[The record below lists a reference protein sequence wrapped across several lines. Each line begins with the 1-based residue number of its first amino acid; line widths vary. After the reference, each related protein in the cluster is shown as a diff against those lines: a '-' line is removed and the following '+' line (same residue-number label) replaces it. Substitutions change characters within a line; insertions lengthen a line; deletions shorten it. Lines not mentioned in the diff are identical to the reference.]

1 MKRLWISLAALV
13 FIFCATLWN
22 TDRVTAVTDSISSK
36 LEAAE
41 AAVTQGD
48 WQQAAALTD
57 SARQEWERVDRYF
70 SVVLRHADTDD
81 VTTTFQEVQGFLQ
94 WEAEA
99 EYTSVNSALVE
110 KVRHLSEVETLTWN
124 NLL

>member
-1 MKRLWISLAALV
+1 MKRLWISLAALAL
-13 FIFCATLWN
+13 IFCATLWN
-22 TDRVTAVTDSISSK
+22 TARVTAVTDSISSK
-36 LEAAE
+36 LEDAE

-48 WQQAAALTD
+48 WRRAAVLTE
-57 SARQEWERVDRYF
+57 SAQQEWERVDRYF

-110 KVRHLSEVETLTWN
+110 KVKHLSEVETLTWN

>member
-1 MKRLWISLAALV
+1 MKRLWISLAALAL
-13 FIFCATLWN
+13 IFCATLWN
-22 TDRVTAVTDSISSK
+22 TARVTAVTDSISSK
-36 LEAAE
+36 LEEAE
-41 AAVTQGD
+41 SAVTEGE
-48 WQQAAALTD
+48 WRRATALTE
-57 SARQEWERVDRYF
+57 SAQQEWERVDRYF

-110 KVRHLSEVETLTWN
+110 KVKHLSEVETLTWN

>member
-1 MKRLWISLAALV
+1 MKRLWISLAALAL
-13 FIFCATLWN
+13 IFCATLWN
-22 TDRVTAVTDSISSK
+22 TARVTAVTDSISSK
-36 LEAAE
+36 LEDAE
-41 AAVTQGD
+41 SAVTQGD
-48 WQQAAALTD
+48 WRRATVLTE
-57 SARQEWERVDRYF
+57 SAQQEWERVDRYF

-99 EYTSVNSALVE
+99 EYTSANSALVE

>member
-1 MKRLWISLAALV
+1 MKRLWISLAALAL
-13 FIFCATLWN
+13 IFCATLWN
-22 TDRVTAVTDSISSK
+22 TARVTAVTDSISSK
-36 LEAAE
+36 LEEAE
-41 AAVTQGD
+41 SAVTQGD
-48 WQQAAALTD
+48 WRRATVLTE
-57 SARQEWERVDRYF
+57 SAQQEWERVDRYF

-110 KVRHLSEVETLTWN
+110 KVKHLSEVETLTWN

>member
-1 MKRLWISLAALV
+1 MKRLWISLAALLL
-13 FIFCATLWN
+13 IFFATLWN
-22 TDRVTAVTDSISSK
+22 TTRVTAVTGSISSK
-36 LEAAE
+36 LEDAE
-41 AAVTQGD
+41 SAVTQGD
-48 WQQAAALTD
+48 WHQAAILTD
-57 SARQEWERVDRYF
+57 SAQQEWERVDRYF

-110 KVRHLSEVETLTWN
+110 KVKHLSEVETLTWN

>member
-1 MKRLWISLAALV
+1 MKRLWISLAALAL
-13 FIFCATLWN
+13 IFCATLWN
-22 TDRVTAVTDSISSK
+22 TARVTAVTDSISSK
-36 LEAAE
+36 LEEAE
-41 AAVTQGD
+41 SAVTQGD
-48 WQQAAALTD
+48 WHRATVLTE
-57 SARQEWERVDRYF
+57 SAQQEWERMDRYF

-110 KVRHLSEVETLTWN
+110 KVKHLSEVETLTWN